1 MTKSKWIA
9 DANATPPMFY
19 NLVNGRKVAGEVR
32 RSGHKEIEKNGKV
45 HYRYEYTAVTKHV
58 DAFRFIGKPFWS
70 LKKAMQE
77 VEKMGANANL
87 TEAITYLS
95 KALHLLDVDSYREKK

>member
-1 MTKSKWIA
+1 MANTKWIA
-9 DANATPPMFY
+9 DTNATPPMFY
-19 NLVNGRKVAGEVR
+19 NLVDGRKVSGEVR
-32 RSGHKEIEKNGKV
+32 RSGYKVIEKNGKV

-77 VEKMGANANL
+77 VERMTGA
-87 TEAITYLS
+87 LS
-95 KALHLLDVDSYREKK
+95 